1 MYVLD
6 LLYIEGIVPKEL
18 SEITLLI
25 NHVGEKVQVPM
36 YLIEI
41 DKEKFEYCLFME
53 LDESRED
60 ASLLLEHC
68 SSCFIQLSLEE
79 TLKIKQNMKRILLI
93 MDNSS
98 LLKNCAVL
106 KLLSG
111 KKYELTLI
119 HLEDNSFVYVDEF
132 ANSLS
137 IDIVVKSVSSL
148 AVLLADQFIGTRL
161 FIVGQWSFIQ
171 EINNIAKNVGFT
183 VEEIEYFLHGT
194 KDEKVYCVK
203 CSFINE
209 NDFFEKILKC
219 GFCQS
224 ELEVTERYSKKWDAY
239 LGYITGGTRSS
250 KVVDECPQKN

>member
-6 LLYIEGIVPKEL
+6 LLYIEGIVPEDL

-25 NHVGEKVQVPM
+25 NHMGEKVQVPM

-41 DKEKFEYCLFME
+41 DKERLEYCLFME
-53 LDESRED
+53 LDEIRED
-60 ASLLLEHC
+60 PALLLEHC
-68 SSCFIQLSLEE
+68 SSGFLQLSLEK
-79 TLKIKQNMKRILLI
+79 TLNIKQNMKRILLI
-93 MDNSS
+93 ADNSS

-106 KLLSG
+106 KLLSRE
-111 KKYELTLI
+111 KYETTFI
-119 HLEDNSFVYVDEF
+119 YLEDNPFVYVGEF

-137 IDIVVKSVSSL
+137 IDVVVKSVSSL
-148 AVLLADQFIGTRL
+148 AVLLADQFIGTCL
-161 FIVGQWSFIQ
+161 FIIGQWGFIQ
-171 EINNIAKNVGFT
+171 EINSLAKNAGFT
-183 VEEIEYFLHGT
+183 VDEVESFLHGR

-209 NDFFEKILKC
+209 NKFFEKILKC
-219 GFCQS
+219 EFCQS

-250 KVVDECPQKN
+250 KVVY